1 VGVLDDIAVPVV
13 QAPMAGGPSTL
24 ALAAAV
30 ADAGGLGFVAAGYR
44 SAEDVRA
51 DLLELRGRAFGV
63 NLFVPGAPG
72 GVDAEAVARYVRS
85 LGPGAGSPHWDDD
98 GWRQKLDVLRDEEPV
113 PVVSF
118 AFGCPPMCEVRALR
132 AHGSE
137 VWVTVTSVSEARAA
151 VDAGASALVLQGIEA
166 GGHRGVWVDGGVDER
181 LPLLELVRSVASAGL
196 GVPLIATG
204 GVADAAGVA
213 SVLAA
218 GAVAAQVGTA
228 FMLADEAGTHP
239 AQRSAFGDP
248 AARTDLTRAFT
259 GRLAR
264 GIVNRF
270 MEEHPDAPVAYPHIH
285 HATAPLRAAAREAG
299 DAGGFNL
306 WAGEAFPK
314 ALARPAAETVRALA
328 P

>member
-1 VGVLDDIAVPVV
+1 VELARAV
-13 QAPMAGGPSTL
+13 S
-24 ALAAAV
+24 
-30 ADAGGLGFVAAGYR
+30 DAGGLGFVAAGYR

-51 DLLELRGRAFGV
+51 DLLALRGRPFGV
-63 NLFVPGAPG
+63 NLFVPSPN
-72 GVDAEAVARYVRS
+72 GVDSAAVDAYVSSLGSGAGVAR
-85 LGPGAGSPHWDDD
+85 WDDD

-137 VWVTVTSVSEARAA
+137 VWVTVTSLAEARAA

-166 GGHRGVWVDGGVDER
+166 GGHRSIWVDGGPDER
-181 LPLLELVRSVASAGL
+181 LPLLLLLQAVAAAGL

-213 SVLAA
+213 AVLAA
-218 GAVAAQVGTA
+218 GASAAQVGTA
-228 FMLADEAGTHP
+228 FMLADEAGTNP
-239 AQRSAFGDP
+239 AHRAALARPD
-248 AARTDLTRAFT
+248 ARTGLTRAFT

-270 MEEHPDAPVAYPHIH
+270 MEEHPDAPIAYPHIH
-285 HATAPLRAAAREAG
+285 NATAPLRAMARSAG
-299 DAGGFNL
+299 DADGFNL
-306 WAGEAFPK
+306 WAGESFPL
-314 ALARPAAETVRALA
+314 AVARPAAETVRALA